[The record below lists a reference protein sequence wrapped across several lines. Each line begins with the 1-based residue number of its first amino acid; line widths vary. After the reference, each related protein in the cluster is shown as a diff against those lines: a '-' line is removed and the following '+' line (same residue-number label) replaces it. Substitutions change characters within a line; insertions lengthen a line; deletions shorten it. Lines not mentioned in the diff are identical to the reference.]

1 MNEEVKQQVRKGRGR
16 KDEEQPQEV
25 SSNSQEVSS
34 NSQEV
39 SSNSQEVSSNSQETP
54 LKSGREVKLSNGLTV
69 TYH

>member
-1 MNEEVKQQVRKGRGR
+1 MNEEVKQQNRKGRGR

-34 NSQEV
+34 NSQE
-39 SSNSQEVSSNSQETP
+39 TP
-54 LKSGREVKLSNGLTV
+54 LKSGRDVKLPNGLTV

>member
-1 MNEEVKQQVRKGRGR
+1 MNEEVKHQTRKGRVR

-34 NSQEV
+34 NSQETP
-39 SSNSQEVSSNSQETP
+39 QEEHV
-54 LKSGREVKLSNGLTV
+54 KSGHEMKLSNGLTV

>member
-1 MNEEVKQQVRKGRGR
+1 MNEEVKQQNRKGRGR

-34 NSQEV
+34 DP
-39 SSNSQEVSSNSQETP
+39 QETP
-54 LKSGREVKLSNGLTV
+54 QEKPVKSGREVKLSNGLTV